1 MNVSLIQNWFKE
13 NHGVMTSK
21 ELIEL
26 GVTYYSIRHLLAEGI
41 ISKIKR
47 GVYLLNDTSEDENGL
62 IVKLLP
68 KGVYCLQSAAS
79 IYNYTTSVPLRYHIA
94 VHNKANHNLPDH
106 PPIKLYYW
114 KDSQYELGIEEKEI
128 NGVNIKIYDREKTV
142 CDYFKFRNK
151 LEFTSVKE
159 VLNSYLR
166 DTNRDIVRLKK
177 YSRVLKIDK
186 VLDHYLEVLI

>member
-1 MNVSLIQNWFKE
+1 MNTALIKNWFKE
-13 NHGVMTSK
+13 NHGVLTSK
-21 ELIEL
+21 ELLQL
-26 GVTYYSIRHLLAEGI
+26 GVTYYSIRHLLEQGV

-47 GVYLLNDTSEDENGL
+47 GVYILNDSSEEENGL
-62 IVKLLP
+62 IFKLLP
-68 KGVYCLQSAAS
+68 KGVFCLQSAAS
-79 IYNYTTSVPLRYHIA
+79 IYNYTTSIPLRHHIA
-94 VHNKANHNLPDH
+94 VHNKANHNLPDY

-114 KDSQYELGIEEKEI
+114 KDLQYELGIEEKVI
-128 NGVNIKIYDREKTV
+128 DGVKVNIYNREKTI

-151 LEFTSVKE
+151 LEFNSVKE

-177 YSRVLKIDK
+177 YSRLLKINT